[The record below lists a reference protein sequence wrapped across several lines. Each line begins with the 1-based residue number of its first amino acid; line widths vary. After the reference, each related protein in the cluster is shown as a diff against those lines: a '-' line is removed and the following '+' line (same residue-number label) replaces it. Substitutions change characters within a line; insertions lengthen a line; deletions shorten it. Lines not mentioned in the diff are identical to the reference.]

1 MIKPS
6 YGSEGY
12 FYLVLVEK
20 KGGAGEG
27 ERYNVRG

>member
-12 FYLVLVEK
+12 FYLVLVGKVEPERE
-20 KGGAGEG
+20 GGRMLG
-27 ERYNVRG
+27 R